1 MALIDDIEEIKK
13 IRVRTKAE
21 ILEEYRDEILE
32 MINLKVSIKK
42 QIELILKNE
51 ILEKIDAKEY
61 RNILIK
67 HFGYRVNSRS
77 SQKIIEEKEETKT
90 AGKKLI
96 NPATSAKDI
105 LSQDINLLG

>member
-1 MALIDDIEEIKK
+1 MSLRDDIEMMIAKK
-13 IRVRTKAE
+13 KKTKADILKEYKNE
-21 ILEEYRDEILE
+21 ILQ
-32 MINLKVSIKK
+32 MINAKIPIKK
-42 QIELILKNE
+42 QIELILKNR
-51 ILEKIDAKEY
+51 ILEKLDAKEY

-67 HFGYRVNSRS
+67 HFDYKVKSRS